1 LPGGITIPGVVVGGT
16 VVGLTVVGAPVVG
29 ASVDPGAVVTGAVV
43 TGAVVTGAVVAG
55 EVVEVGIEVGLK
67 VDDGAGAVGS
77 GVTVVDVTVVDV
89 TVVDVTVVL
98 ASWAAAAP
106 TPAGWAAMVKPKQTS
121 IEAAENGR
129 FMGRKSLAESVDV
142 SASRMRPNT

>member
-89 TVVDVTVVL
+89 TVVL